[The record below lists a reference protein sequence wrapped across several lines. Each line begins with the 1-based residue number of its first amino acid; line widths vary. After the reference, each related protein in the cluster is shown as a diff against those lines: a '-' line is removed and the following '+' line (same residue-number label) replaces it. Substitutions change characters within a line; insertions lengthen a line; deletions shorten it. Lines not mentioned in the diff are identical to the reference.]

1 MNLNASQRQ
10 KSSSEILKDIYE
22 NLVEGFNEFGLA
34 EFTYKSDF
42 GSKIFPLKEKWESLS
57 PGFHNWFKRTRS
69 DDFVASVIQ
78 SIWEETNVQVGWK
91 LFPKIK
97 AMLLG
102 NI

>member
-42 GSKIFPLKEKWESLS
+42 GSKIFPLKEK
-57 PGFHNWFKRTRS
+57 
-69 DDFVASVIQ
+69 
-78 SIWEETNVQVGWK
+78 
-91 LFPKIK
+91 
-97 AMLLG
+97 
-102 NI
+102 